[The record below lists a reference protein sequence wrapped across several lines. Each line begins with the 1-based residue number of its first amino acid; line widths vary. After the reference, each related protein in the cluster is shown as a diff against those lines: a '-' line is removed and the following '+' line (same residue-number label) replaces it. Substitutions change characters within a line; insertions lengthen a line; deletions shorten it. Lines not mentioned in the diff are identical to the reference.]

1 MEQRSTANSKQGA
14 IDLSSEFPLGRSL
27 IDAGSEMLP
36 AYFFFFLFFSF
47 LFFSFLFFSFLFFS
61 FLFFSFLFFS
71 FVLFCFVLFHIC
83 MNYLGAALEAHAQ
96 G

>member
-36 AYFFFFLFFSF
+36 AYFFFFRPCTHTDKICETMEHIQGGFFFMLSSTSLPACLF
-47 LFFSFLFFSFLFFS
+47 
-61 FLFFSFLFFS
+61 
-71 FVLFCFVLFHIC
+71 
-83 MNYLGAALEAHAQ
+83 
-96 G
+96 